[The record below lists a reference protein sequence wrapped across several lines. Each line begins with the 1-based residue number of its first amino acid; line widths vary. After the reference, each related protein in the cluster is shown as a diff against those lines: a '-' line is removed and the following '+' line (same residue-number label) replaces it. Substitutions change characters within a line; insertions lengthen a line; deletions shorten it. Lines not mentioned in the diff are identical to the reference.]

1 MLSNISRKLS
11 KLNEIS
17 SALLDGMDSDVLPY
31 DFVTKT
37 R

>member
-1 MLSNISRKLS
+1 MLNNISRKLS

-17 SALLDGMDSDVLPY
+17 SAPPRWYEFRLPY